1 MPCGLAS
8 SAVTRIGQRI
18 VERPYAWV
26 VALAI
31 VLRLPTFV
39 TRLFDADEAAI
50 GVQGLVV
57 RSGGTLY
64 RDIFDRKPPLPPLAY
79 AASFSLTDSTDIR
92 PMRVL
97 VTMLLA
103 LGGVLMAYEAKHRW
117 GTNTHAAWAGT
128 LFVTGAMALFPADA
142 GGANYA
148 HFALLPGA
156 AALLWSRRPQWF
168 WALAAGVAFGLALL
182 TRQSWALALP
192 AVLFSTWRCGR
203 WRSVVAV
210 VLGIAVTVSTVSLYA
225 PFAAY
230 WEWNFTN
237 SPGFVLA
244 TAGIGIS
251 LLRALASSAAFI
263 GFHVTM
269 ALCLW
274 IVLRTRNPLKA
285 VGREDR
291 DVWLWLLSGLAAVA
305 AGFRFFGHYWL
316 QVLPP
321 LVVLATPLV
330 VSLVGRSRRRAV
342 IGVAVPAMIAFAL
355 LFVPGSFH
363 NRPDAATLAAYVH
376 SNTAPYER
384 VFIWGSFPEVLVE
397 AQRLPGGALVH
408 TDFVTG
414 RSGGREDPHVT
425 LGLAT
430 PGALRIMM
438 SDLVAHPP
446 LLVLDTSTSSE
457 LGYVNYPMS
466 LFPDVA
472 NFVNDNYEHVTDIDG
487 VAVWRRVTDMSHH
500 SP

>member
-1 MPCGLAS
+1 MRRRLAS
-8 SAVTRIGQRI
+8 SPVTRIGQRI

-26 VALAI
+26 VALAV
-31 VLRLPTFV
+31 VLRLPTLV

-79 AASFSLTDSTDIR
+79 AASFSLTNSTDVR

-97 VTMLLA
+97 VTILLA
-103 LGGVLMAYEAKHRW
+103 LGGLLMAHEAKRRW
-117 GTNTHAAWAGT
+117 GTNAHAAWAGT

-168 WALAAGVAFGLALL
+168 WGLAAGVAFGLALL
-182 TRQSWALALP
+182 TRQSWLLAFP
-192 AVLFSTWRCGR
+192 AAVYSAWRAGH
-203 WRSVVAV
+203 WRNIGLLAA
-210 VLGIAVTVSTVSLYA
+210 GTAATVSTVALYA
-225 PFAAY
+225 PFGAY

-244 TAGIGIS
+244 AAGIGIS
-251 LLRALASSAAFI
+251 VLRGLASSAAFI
-263 GFHVTM
+263 GFHITM
-269 ALCLW
+269 SACLW
-274 IVLRTRNPLKA
+274 LSLRTRNPLKSA
-285 VGREDR
+285 GRDDR
-291 DVWLWLLSGLAAVA
+291 DLWLWLLSGLAAVA

-321 LVVLATPLV
+321 LVVLTTPVV
-330 VSLVGRSRRRAV
+330 VSFAGRTRRLA
-342 IGVAVPAMIAFAL
+342 IAGVAAPAALAFAL

-363 NRPDAATLAAYVH
+363 DRPNPTNLAAYV
-376 SNTAPYER
+376 SANTSEDER

-397 AQRLPGGALVH
+397 AERLPAGALVH

-414 RSGGREDPHVT
+414 RSGGREDPEVT
-425 LGLAT
+425 LALAT
-430 PGALRIMM
+430 PGALQIMM
-438 SDLVAHPP
+438 DDLHARPP
-446 LLVLDTSTSSE
+446 QLVLDTSTATD
-457 LGYVNYPMS
+457 LGYVNYPMT
-466 LFPDVA
+466 LFPEVA
-472 NFVNDNYEHVTDIDG
+472 SFVSDNYEQVAEVGGVTVWQLVTDN
-487 VAVWRRVTDMSHH
+487 
-500 SP
+500 

>member
-1 MPCGLAS
+1 M
-8 SAVTRIGQRI
+8 TRIGQRI
-18 VERPYAWV
+18 LERPFAWV

-79 AASFSLTDSTDIR
+79 AASFSLTDSTDVR

-97 VTMLLA
+97 VTLFLA
-103 LGGVLMAYEAKHRW
+103 LGGLLMAYEAKRRW
-117 GTNTHAAWAGT
+117 GTNAHAAWAGT

-168 WALAAGVAFGLALL
+168 WALAAGGAFGLALL
-182 TRQSWALALP
+182 TRQSWLLAFP
-192 AVLFSTWRCGR
+192 AALFSAWHSGR
-203 WRSVVAV
+203 WRSMGLLVGGTA
-210 VLGIAVTVSTVSLYA
+210 ATVSTVALYA
-225 PFAAY
+225 PFGAY

-237 SPGFVLA
+237 SPGFVLVA
-244 TAGIGIS
+244 AGIGIS

-263 GFHVTM
+263 GFHITM
-269 ALCLW
+269 AVCLW
-274 IVLRTRNPLKA
+274 IVLRTRNPLRA
-285 VGREDR
+285 AGREDR
-291 DVWLWLLSGLAAVA
+291 DLWLWLFSGLAAVA

-321 LVVLATPLV
+321 LVVLTTPVV
-330 VSLVGRSRRRAV
+330 VSLAGRAQRRAV
-342 IGVAVPAMIAFAL
+342 IGVAISAVVAFTL

-363 NRPDAATLAAYVH
+363 HRPDATNLATYVH
-376 SNTAPYER
+376 DNTASDER
-384 VFIWGSFPEVLVE
+384 VLIWGSFPEVLVE
-397 AQRLPGGALVH
+397 AERLPGGALVH

-414 RSGGREDPHVT
+414 RSGGREDPAVT
-425 LGLAT
+425 LEMAT
-430 PGALRIMM
+430 SGALQIMLN
-438 SDLVAHPP
+438 DLEDHPP

-457 LGYVNYPMS
+457 LGYSRYPMS

-472 NFVNDNYEHVTDIDG
+472 AFVHGNYEHVIDIDG
-487 VAVWRRVTDMSHH
+487 VAVWRRTTDN
-500 SP
+500 

>member
-1 MPCGLAS
+1 M
-8 SAVTRIGQRI
+8 TRIGQRI

-26 VALAI
+26 VALAV

-39 TRLFDADEAAI
+39 TRFFDADEAAI

-79 AASFSLTDSTDIR
+79 AAAFSLTESTDVR

-97 VTMLLA
+97 VTVFLA
-103 LGGVLMAYEAKHRW
+103 LGGVLMAYEAKRRW
-117 GTNTHAAWAGT
+117 GSNAHAAWAGT
-128 LFVTGAMALFPADA
+128 LFVTGAMALFPADSGA
-142 GGANYA
+142 ANYA

-182 TRQSWALALP
+182 TRQSWLLASP
-192 AVLFSTWRCGR
+192 AALFSAWRCGR
-203 WRSVVAV
+203 WRNMCLVAV
-210 VLGIAVTVSTVSLYA
+210 GTASTLSTVALYA
-225 PFAAY
+225 PFGAY

-244 TAGIGIS
+244 AAGVGIS

-263 GFHVTM
+263 GFHITM
-269 ALCLW
+269 AVCLW
-274 IVLRTRNPLKA
+274 ITLRQRNPLKA

-291 DVWLWLLSGLAAVA
+291 DLWLWLLSGLAAVA

-321 LVVLATPLV
+321 LVVLTTPV
-330 VSLVGRSRRRAV
+330 VASLAGRAQRRAIV
-342 IGVAVPAMIAFAL
+342 GVAAPTLVAFVL

-363 NRPDAATLAAYVH
+363 HRPESTNLATYVH
-376 SNTAPYER
+376 DNSATDDH

-397 AQRLPGGALVH
+397 AERLPGGALVH

-414 RSGGREDPHVT
+414 RSGGREDPKVT
-425 LGLAT
+425 LELAT
-430 PGALRIMM
+430 PGALEILLN
-438 SDLVAHPP
+438 DLAANPP
-446 LLVLDTSTSSE
+446 LLVLDTSTSSD
-457 LGYVNYPMS
+457 LGYSNYPLS

-472 NFVNDNYEHVTDIDG
+472 AFVTDNYEHVIDIDG
-487 VAVWRRVTDMSHH
+487 VAVWRRVTDI
-500 SP
+500 

>member
-1 MPCGLAS
+1 M
-8 SAVTRIGQRI
+8 TRIGQRI

-79 AASFSLTDSTDIR
+79 AASFSLTDNTDIR

-97 VTMLLA
+97 VTLLLA
-103 LGGVLMAYEAKHRW
+103 LGGLLMAYEAKRRW
-117 GTNTHAAWAGT
+117 GTNAHAAWAGT

-168 WALAAGVAFGLALL
+168 WALAAGIAFGVALL
-182 TRQSWALALP
+182 TRQSWLLALP
-192 AVLFSTWRCGR
+192 AALFSAWRSGR
-203 WRSVVAV
+203 WRSVALVA
-210 VLGIAVTVSTVSLYA
+210 LGTAATVATVALYA
-225 PFAAY
+225 PFDAY

-244 TAGIGIS
+244 AAGVGIS
-251 LLRALASSAAFI
+251 LLRAVASSAAFV
-263 GFHVTM
+263 GFHITM
-269 ALCLW
+269 TVCLW
-274 IVLRTRNPLKA
+274 LVLRRRNPFNA
-285 VGREDR
+285 AGREDR
-291 DVWLWLLSGLAAVA
+291 DVWLWLLTGLAAVA

-321 LVVLATPLV
+321 LVVLTTPV
-330 VSLVGRSRRRAV
+330 VASLTGRAKRRAV
-342 IGVAVPAMIAFAL
+342 IGVGVPAIVAFAL

-363 NRPDAATLAAYVH
+363 HRPDATGLATYVH
-376 SNTAPYER
+376 NSTTSGER

-397 AQRLPGGALVH
+397 AERLPAGALVH

-414 RSGGREDPHVT
+414 RSGGREDPKAT
-425 LGLAT
+425 LELAT
-430 PGALRIMM
+430 PGALALMM
-438 SDLVAHPP
+438 NDLIANPP
-446 LLVLDTSTSSE
+446 LLVLDTSTSSH
-457 LGYVNYPMS
+457 LGYANYPLS
-466 LFPDVA
+466 LFPNVA
-472 NFVNDNYEHVTDIDG
+472 AFVTDNYQHVADIDG
-487 VAVWRRVTDMSHH
+487 VAVWRRVNDI
-500 SP
+500 

>member
-1 MPCGLAS
+1 M
-8 SAVTRIGQRI
+8 TRIGQRI

-64 RDIFDRKPPLPPLAY
+64 RGIFDRKPPLPPLAY
-79 AASFSLTDSTDIR
+79 AASFALTNSTDIR

-97 VTMLLA
+97 VTVFLA
-103 LGGVLMAYEAKHRW
+103 LGGLLMAYEAKRRW
-117 GTNTHAAWAGT
+117 GTNAHAAWAGT

-168 WALAAGVAFGLALL
+168 WALAAGAAFGLALL
-182 TRQSWALALP
+182 TRQSWLFALP
-192 AVLFSTWRCGR
+192 AALYGV
-203 WRSVVAV
+203 WRSGSWRSIGLF
-210 VLGIAVTVSTVSLYA
+210 VLGAAATVSTVGLYA
-225 PFAAY
+225 PFGAY

-244 TAGIGIS
+244 AAGLGTSI
-251 LLRALASSAAFI
+251 LRAFASSAAFI
-263 GFHVTM
+263 AFHITLTV
-269 ALCLW
+269 CLW
-274 IVLRTRNPLKA
+274 VALSTRNPLKA
-285 VGREDR
+285 AGREDR
-291 DVWLWLLSGLAAVA
+291 DLWLWLLSGLAAVA

-321 LVVLATPLV
+321 LVVLTTPVV
-330 VSLVGRSRRRAV
+330 VSLVGRAQRRAV
-342 IGVAVPAMIAFAL
+342 VGVAIPAVVAFAL

-363 NRPDAATLAAYVH
+363 NRPDATGLAEYVH
-376 SNTAPYER
+376 DNTALNER
-384 VFIWGSFPEVLVE
+384 VFIWGSFPEVLVKAE
-397 AQRLPGGALVH
+397 RLPAGALVH

-414 RSGGREDPHVT
+414 RSGGREDPEIT
-425 LGLAT
+425 LDLAT
-430 PGALRIMM
+430 PGALEIMM
-438 SDLVAHPP
+438 DDLTAHPP

-457 LGYVNYPMS
+457 LGYSNYPMS
-466 LFPDVA
+466 LFPDVE
-472 NFVNDNYEHVTDIDG
+472 NFVTANYEHVTDIDG
-487 VAVWRRVTDMSHH
+487 VSVWRRVTNI
-500 SP
+500 

>member
-1 MPCGLAS
+1 M
-8 SAVTRIGQRI
+8 TRIGQRI
-18 VERPYAWV
+18 VERPYTWV

-31 VLRLPTFV
+31 VLRLPTIV

-92 PMRVL
+92 LMRVL
-97 VTMLLA
+97 VTAFLA
-103 LGGVLMAYEAKHRW
+103 LGGLLMAYEAKRRW

-128 LFVTGAMALFPADA
+128 MFVTGAMALFPADA

-168 WALAAGVAFGLALL
+168 WAIAAGLAFGLSLL
-182 TRQSWALALP
+182 TRQSWLLAFP
-192 AVLFSTWRCGR
+192 AALFSAWHSGR
-203 WRSVVAV
+203 WRNIGWLVVGTA
-210 VLGIAVTVSTVSLYA
+210 ATVSTVGLYV
-225 PFAAY
+225 PFGAY

-244 TAGIGIS
+244 AAGIGIS
-251 LLRALASSAAFI
+251 LLRSVASSAAFI
-263 GFHVTM
+263 GFHITM
-269 ALCLW
+269 AVCLW
-274 IVLRTRNPLKA
+274 LVLRTRNPLKSA
-285 VGREDR
+285 NREDR
-291 DVWLWLLSGLAAVA
+291 DLWLWLLSGLAAVT

-321 LVVLATPLV
+321 LVVLTTPVV
-330 VSLVGRSRRRAV
+330 VSLAGRAQRRAV
-342 IGVAVPAMIAFAL
+342 VGVTIPAAVAFAL

-363 NRPDAATLAAYVH
+363 DRPDATGLAEYVH
-376 SNTAPYER
+376 DNTAFDER
-384 VFIWGSFPEVLVE
+384 VFIWGSFPEVLVKAE
-397 AQRLPGGALVH
+397 RLPAGALVH

-414 RSGGREDPHVT
+414 RSGGREDPKIT
-425 LGLAT
+425 LDLAT
-430 PGALRIMM
+430 PGALEIMM
-438 SDLVAHPP
+438 NDLKAHPP

-457 LGYVNYPMS
+457 LGYSNYPMS
-466 LFPDVA
+466 LFPDVE
-472 NFVNDNYEHVTDIDG
+472 NFVTANYEHVTDIDG
-487 VAVWRRVTDMSHH
+487 VSVWRRLTDI
-500 SP
+500 

>member
-1 MPCGLAS
+1 
-8 SAVTRIGQRI
+8 VTRIGQRI

-31 VLRLPTFV
+31 VLRLPTLV

-79 AASFSLTDSTDIR
+79 AASFSLTDSTDLR

-97 VTMLLA
+97 VAIFLA
-103 LGGVLMAYEAKHRW
+103 LGGLLMAHEAKRRW
-117 GTNTHAAWAGT
+117 GTNAHAAWAGT

-156 AALLWSRRPQWF
+156 AALLWSRRSQWC
-168 WALAAGVAFGLALL
+168 WGLAAGVAFGLALL
-182 TRQSWALALP
+182 TRQSWVLALP
-192 AVLFSTWRCGR
+192 AALYSAWRAGR
-203 WRSVVAV
+203 WRNMGLFAVA
-210 VLGIAVTVSTVSLYA
+210 AAATVSTVALYA
-225 PFAAY
+225 PFNAY

-244 TAGIGIS
+244 AAGVGIS
-251 LLRALASSAAFI
+251 ILRGLASSTAFI
-263 GFHVTM
+263 GFHITM
-269 ALCLW
+269 AVGLW
-274 IVLRTRNPLKA
+274 ITLRRRNPLTA
-285 VGREDR
+285 VGRSDR

-321 LVVLATPLV
+321 LVVLTTPAV
-330 VSLVGRSRRRAV
+330 VSLAGRARRLAMG
-342 IGVAVPAMIAFAL
+342 GVAVPAAVAFTL

-363 NRPDAATLAAYVH
+363 HRPSPAALATYVH
-376 SNTAPYER
+376 DHTDADQR
-384 VFIWGSFPEVLVE
+384 VFIWGSFPEVLVRAE
-397 AQRLPGGALVH
+397 RLPGGALVH

-414 RSGGREDPHVT
+414 RSGGREDPAVT
-425 LGLAT
+425 LALAT
-430 PGALRIMM
+430 PGALQIMM
-438 SDLVAHPP
+438 DDLYDHPP
-446 LLVLDTSTSSE
+446 ELVLDTSTTSD
-457 LGYVNYPMS
+457 LGYANYPLT
-466 LFPDVA
+466 LFPEVA
-472 NFVNDNYEHVTDIDG
+472 EFVYDNYQQVTVIGGVTVWQLVTDI
-487 VAVWRRVTDMSHH
+487 
-500 SP
+500 